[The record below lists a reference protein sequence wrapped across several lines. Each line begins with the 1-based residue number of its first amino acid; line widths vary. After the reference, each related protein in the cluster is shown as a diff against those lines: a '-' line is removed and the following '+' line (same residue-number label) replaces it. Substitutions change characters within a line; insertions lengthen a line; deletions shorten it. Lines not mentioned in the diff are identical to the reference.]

1 MTTSLEP
8 PLDTFRFRHWTALG
22 DSYAAGLGCGYPIGS
37 DCARFNLSYPR
48 QLQLSSVFGKSP
60 SALNLQACSGAFM
73 PGVLHNQI
81 PLLGPKAEFATLTV
95 SGNDVGFPNL
105 LNACVYRF
113 TGWQSGVCEDE
124 IRRTQ
129 GLIDGDALEEQVW
142 YILGNVTATGLN
154 QVPTFHLFMT
164 GYTAFFNEDTT
175 QCDGVTFKRCVV
187 PAPLC
192 WFDTTVMLTR
202 ELRRNLN
209 RLVTNLNA
217 RLASIVEEFDKV
229 ERDAVTFVDYNKA
242 FDGRRFCEMGVTE
255 PDNDPTRSWFY
266 NVDTKDE
273 LSEVNDRQRLERAL
287 HPTASGHKMISMKIL
302 AAILDHFTLN

>member
-1 MTTSLEP
+1 MS
-8 PLDTFRFRHWTALG
+8 
-22 DSYAAGLGCGYPIGS
+22 
-37 DCARFNLSYPR
+37 
-48 QLQLSSVFGKSP
+48 
-60 SALNLQACSGAFM
+60 
-73 PGVLHNQI
+73 GVLYNQI
-81 PLLGPKAEFATLTV
+81 PLLGPKAEFATLTI

-105 LNACVYRF
+105 LNACIYRF
-113 TGWQSGVCEDE
+113 VGWQSGVCEDE

-129 GLIDGDALEEQVW
+129 SLIDGDTLEEKIW
-142 YILGNVTATGLN
+142 YILGNVTARGLN

-192 WFDTTVMLTR
+192 WFDTAAMLTR

-209 RLVTNLNA
+209 RLVTNLNS
-217 RLASIVEEFDKV
+217 RLAGIVEEFNKV

-242 FDGRRFCEMGVTE
+242 FDGHRFCEMGVTE

-273 LSEVNDRQRLERAL
+273 LSKVDDRQRLERAL
-287 HPTASGHKMISMKIL
+287 HPTASGHKMISMKVL
-302 AAILDHFTLN
+302 AAILDHFALD

>member
-1 MTTSLEP
+1 MS
-8 PLDTFRFRHWTALG
+8 
-22 DSYAAGLGCGYPIGS
+22 
-37 DCARFNLSYPR
+37 
-48 QLQLSSVFGKSP
+48 
-60 SALNLQACSGAFM
+60 
-73 PGVLHNQI
+73 GVLYNQI
-81 PLLGPKAEFATLTV
+81 PLLGPKAEFATLTIG
-95 SGNDVGFPNL
+95 GNDVGFPNL

-113 TGWQSGVCEDE
+113 IGWQSGICEDE

-129 GLIDGDALEEQVW
+129 GLIDGDALEEQIW
-142 YILGNVTATGLN
+142 YILGNVTARGLN
-154 QVPTFHLFMT
+154 QVPSFHLFMT

-192 WFDTTVMLTR
+192 WFDTAAMLTR

-217 RLASIVEEFDKV
+217 RLAGIVEEFNKV

-242 FDGRRFCEMGVTE
+242 FDGHRFCEVGVTE

-273 LSEVNDRQRLERAL
+273 LSKVDDRQRLERAL

-302 AAILDHFTLN
+302 AAILDHLALD